1 MQNEPPDHTAGID
14 FSPPASRLC
23 HQRLALLRLW
33 NLAKRHP
40 LTRDRIPPSSA
51 EDVKQDIFAT
61 WSNIVPAASTDQL
74 HRILQDGEY
83 GSFHAIGTNDTTR
96 RSSPIVTSTGGST
109 GKPKLL
115 VNTYDEVLHDAFFQ
129 AKSYRLA
136 GITPDDR
143 VATLGGSG
151 TYATDYSI
159 YHALGKI
166 GCTIVPINDF
176 RRAEEN
182 CEILEAL
189 RVTVLLVLPSKLY
202 PLLSHLEDRG
212 RTLKDVRLIVTG
224 GEPVSDQLKGRAR
237 HCFGAHLALG
247 STFRTTDHGAIGY
260 QCAHCNDGEYHL
272 HEGLQ
277 YVELISSEEGG
288 VNELVVSNLF
298 CTYMPIVRVRS
309 GDWAEWSD
317 DHDHDHD
324 HDHDRCRCGR
334 TSRKIKIRGRTAD
347 IIMVGGEIIS
357 GQLFSKLPERVG
369 VHENLVQVLLQTGDD
384 GVDRVVIAL
393 DDVVRV
399 RYEDKLRSSLMADP
413 VFARMTRER
422 RVFGPIFV
430 ARHQSTETTR
440 GYGKLRVFRDLRG

>member
-1 MQNEPPDHTAGID
+1 MQNEPPNHTAEID
-14 FSPPASRLC
+14 FSPPASRLS
-23 HQRLALLRLW
+23 HQRRALLRLW

-40 LTRDRIPPSSA
+40 LTRDRIPPSST
-51 EDVKQDIFAT
+51 EDVEQDIFAT
-61 WSNIVPAASTDQL
+61 WSNIIPAASTDQL
-74 HRILQDGEY
+74 HRILQEGEY
-83 GSFHAIGTNDTTR
+83 SFFRANAADDTTR

-115 VNTYDEVLHDAFFQ
+115 VNTYAEVLHDAFFQ
-129 AKSYRLA
+129 GKSYRLA

-143 VATLGGSG
+143 VATFGGSG

-182 CEILEAL
+182 CEILETL

-224 GEPVSDQLKGRAR
+224 GEPVSDQLKRRAM
-237 HCFGAHLALG
+237 HCIGAHLALG

-260 QCAHCNDGEYHL
+260 QCAHCGDGEYHL
-272 HEGLQ
+272 HEELQ
-277 YVELISSEEGG
+277 YVELIGSEEGG
-288 VNELVVSNLF
+288 ANELVVSNLF
-298 CTYMPIVRVRS
+298 CTYMPIVRLQS

-317 DHDHDHD
+317 NHE
-324 HDHDRCRCGR
+324 RCRCGR

-347 IIMVGGEIIS
+347 IIMVGGEKIN
-357 GQLFSKLPERVG
+357 GQLFSKLPERAG
-369 VHENLVQVLLQTGDD
+369 VHENLIQVSLQTGND
-384 GVDRVVIAL
+384 GVDRIEIAL
-393 DDVVRV
+393 DDAVRA
-399 RYEDKLRSSLMADP
+399 RFEDKLRSILMADP
-413 VFARMTRER
+413 VFSTMIRER
-422 RVFGPIFV
+422 RAFGPIFV
-430 ARHQSTETTR
+430 PRHEGTETTR